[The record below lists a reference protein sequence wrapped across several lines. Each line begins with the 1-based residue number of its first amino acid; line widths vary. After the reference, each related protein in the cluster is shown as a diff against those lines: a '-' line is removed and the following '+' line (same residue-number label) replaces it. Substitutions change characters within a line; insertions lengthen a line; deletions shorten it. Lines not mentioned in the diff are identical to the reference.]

1 MVAHTILIV
10 DDEPANLAIMDGIL
24 AASYPLVFARNGVET
39 LAAVAKH
46 RPALVLLDVGL
57 PDIDGYDLCRQI
69 RQIVPTQDVQVI
81 FVTHFND
88 AAHEAAGFEA
98 GGVDY
103 IVKPVLPQI
112 VRARVGSHLALVQ
125 AAVLAKSY
133 NDAILMLGHAG
144 HYNDTD
150 TGAHIWRMAAYARAL
165 AVACGWGVENSDRLE
180 LAAPMHD
187 TGKLG
192 VPQSIL
198 RKPGPLDAQE
208 WVVMRTH
215 PQVGFD
221 ILSKSQAPVFQLAAE
236 VSLRHHEKWDGSGY
250 PDGLRGQDIPQSA
263 RIVALADVFDALSM
277 KRPYKEAWPIE
288 KIIESIQASSG
299 KHFDPELV
307 AVFTHILPTILAI
320 QARWEHADEKSQGA
334 AGRLVARCAHANE
347 KPKSKV
353 VT

>member
-1 MVAHTILIV
+1 MGAKTILIV
-10 DDEPANLAIMDGIL
+10 DDEPANLALMDGIL
-24 AASYPLVFARNGVET
+24 ADDYTLVAARNGAEA
-39 LAAVAKH
+39 LAAVVKH
-46 RPALVLLDVGL
+46 QPALVLLDVGL
-57 PDIDGYDLCRQI
+57 PDIDGYVLCRQI
-69 RQIVPTQDVQVI
+69 QQVDPTQRVQVI
-81 FVTHFND
+81 FVTGYSD
-88 AAHEAAGFEA
+88 AAHEAAGFDA

-112 VRARVGSHLALVQ
+112 VRARVSSHLARVQ
-125 AAVLAKSY
+125 ATALTQSY
-133 NDAILMLGHAG
+133 RDAILMLGHAG

-165 AVACGWGVENSDRLE
+165 ALACGWDAERCDLLE

-221 ILSKSQAPVFQLAAE
+221 ILSKSDAAVFQLAAD

-250 PDGLRGQDIPQSA
+250 PAGLKGNAIPQSA
-263 RIVALADVFDALSM
+263 RIVTLADVFDALSM

-288 KIIESIQASSG
+288 KIMAHLQADAG
-299 KHFDPELV
+299 NHFDPEMIAL
-307 AVFTHILPTILAI
+307 FIRILPEILQI
-320 QARWEHADEKSQGA
+320 QRCWDDADHTPEGA
-334 AGRLVARCAHANE
+334 AVRPPVLAMHG
-347 KPKSKV
+347 
-353 VT
+353 

>member
-1 MVAHTILIV
+1 MGIPTILIV

-24 AASYPLVFARNGVET
+24 AEIYPLAFARNGAET
-39 LAAVAKH
+39 LAAVVKH

-57 PDIDGYDLCRQI
+57 PDTDGYTLCRQI
-69 RQIVPTQDVQVI
+69 QQIDPMRGVQVI
-81 FVTHFND
+81 FITGYTDV
-88 AAHEAAGFEA
+88 AHEQAGFDA

-112 VRARVGSHLALVQ
+112 VRARVSSHLARVQ
-125 AAVLAKSY
+125 ASALTKSY
-133 NDAILMLGHAG
+133 REAILMLGHAG

-165 AVACGWGVENSDRLE
+165 ALASGWDTESSDLLE

-221 ILSKSQAPVFQLAAE
+221 ILSKSDAAVFQLAAE

-250 PDGLRGQDIPQSA
+250 PDGLQGQSIPQSA

-277 KRPYKEAWPIE
+277 KRPYKPAWPID
-288 KIIESIQASSG
+288 KIMAHIQADAG
-299 KHFDPELV
+299 KHFDPDLV
-307 AVFTHILPTILAI
+307 AAFTRSLPEILEI
-320 QARWEHADEKSQGA
+320 QRRWADADIKTEHLPVQVD
-334 AGRLVARCAHANE
+334 
-347 KPKSKV
+347 V
-353 VT
+353 V

>member
-1 MVAHTILIV
+1 MGTQTILIV

-24 AASYPLVFARNGVET
+24 QASYRLAFARNGAEAV
-39 LAAVAKH
+39 AAVAKH

-69 RQIVPTQDVQVI
+69 RQIDPTQAVQVI
-81 FVTHFND
+81 FITSYND
-88 AAHEAAGFEA
+88 AAHEAAGFDA

-103 IVKPVLPQI
+103 IVKPVLPQL
-112 VRARVGSHLALVQ
+112 VRARVSAHLARVQ
-125 AAVLAKSY
+125 ATVLAQSY
-133 NDAILMLGHAG
+133 RDAILMLGHAG

-165 AVACGWGVENSDRLE
+165 ALACDWSIERSDQLE

-192 VPQSIL
+192 VPQAIL

-215 PQVGFD
+215 PKVGFD

-250 PDGLRGQDIPQSA
+250 PDGLRGHDIPQSA

-277 KRPYKEAWPIE
+277 KRPYKDAWPIE
-288 KIIESIQASSG
+288 KIMAHIQTDAG

-307 AVFTHILPTILAI
+307 AVFTRILPEILGI
-320 QARWEHADEKSQGA
+320 QSRWADADNKPQGEA
-334 AGRLVARCAHANE
+334 V
-347 KPKSKV
+347 SV
-353 VT
+353 I

>member
-1 MVAHTILIV
+1 
-10 DDEPANLAIMDGIL
+10 
-24 AASYPLVFARNGVET
+24 
-39 LAAVAKH
+39 
-46 RPALVLLDVGL
+46 
-57 PDIDGYDLCRQI
+57 
-69 RQIVPTQDVQVI
+69 
-81 FVTHFND
+81 
-88 AAHEAAGFEA
+88 
-98 GGVDY
+98 VDY

-112 VRARVGSHLALVQ
+112 VRARVGAHLALVNST
-125 AAVLAKSY
+125 VLAKSY
-133 NDAILMLGHAG
+133 HDAILMLGHAG

-150 TGAHIWRMAAYARAL
+150 TGSHIWRMAAYARAL
-165 AVACGWGVENSDRLE
+165 AIACDWNVANSDRLE

-208 WVVMRTH
+208 WAAMRTH

-221 ILSKSQAPVFQLAAE
+221 ILSKSKAPVFQLAAE

-250 PDGLRGQDIPQSA
+250 PDGLKGKDIPQSA

-288 KIIESIQASSG
+288 QVMSHLQADAG

-307 AVFTHILPTILAI
+307 AAFNRILPEILAI
-320 QARWEHADEKSQGA
+320 QDRWDAVDKEPSVGSAR
-334 AGRLVARCAHANE
+334 V
-347 KPKSKV
+347 
-353 VT
+353 

>member
-1 MVAHTILIV
+1 MAQQKILIV

-24 AASYPLVFARNGVET
+24 AGIYPLVFARNGAET
-39 LAAVAKH
+39 LAAVVKH

-57 PDIDGYDLCRQI
+57 PDTDGYTLCRQI
-69 RQIVPTQDVQVI
+69 REIDTLQGVQVI
-81 FVTHFND
+81 FVTGFTD
-88 AAHEAAGFEA
+88 AAHEQAGFDA

-112 VRARVGSHLALVQ
+112 VRARVSSHLARVQ
-125 AAVLAKSY
+125 ATALTKSY
-133 NDAILMLGHAG
+133 REAILMLGHAG

-165 AVACGWGVENSDRLE
+165 AQACGWDAGSSDLLE

-198 RKPGPLDAQE
+198 RKPGALNEQE
-208 WVVMRTH
+208 WAVMRTH

-221 ILSKSQAPVFQLAAE
+221 ILSKSDAAVFQLAAE
-236 VSLRHHEKWDGSGY
+236 VSLRHHERWDGSGY
-250 PDGLRGQDIPQSA
+250 PDGLQDQAIPQSA

-277 KRPYKEAWPIE
+277 KRPYKEAWPID
-288 KIIESIQASSG
+288 KIVAHIKADAG
-299 KHFDPELV
+299 KHFDPDLV
-307 AVFTHILPTILAI
+307 AAFTRILPEILEI
-320 QARWEHADEKSQGA
+320 QSRWADADLQTEHPPIPVGD
-334 AGRLVARCAHANE
+334 V
-347 KPKSKV
+347 
-353 VT
+353 

>member
-1 MVAHTILIV
+1 MGTQTILIV

-24 AASYPLVFARNGVET
+24 AATYSLAFARSGAEA

-57 PDIDGYDLCRQI
+57 PDTDGYALCRKIQEADL
-69 RQIVPTQDVQVI
+69 TQGVQVI
-81 FVTHFND
+81 FVTGYSD
-88 AAHEAAGFEA
+88 AMHEAAGFEA

-103 IVKPVLPQI
+103 IVKPVLPQL
-112 VRARVGSHLALVQ
+112 VLARVSAHLARVQ
-125 AAVLAKSY
+125 ATALEKSY
-133 NDAILMLGHAG
+133 RDAILMLGHAG

-165 AVACGWGVENSDRLE
+165 ALACGWDVERCNRLE

-192 VPQSIL
+192 VPQAIL

-221 ILSKSQAPVFQLAAE
+221 ILSKSPAPLFQLAAE
-236 VSLRHHEKWDGSGY
+236 VSLHHHEKWNGSGY
-250 PDGLRGQDIPQSA
+250 PQGLQGQAIPQSA

-277 KRPYKEAWPIE
+277 KRPYKDPWPIE
-288 KIIESIQASSG
+288 KIMAHIQADAG
-299 KHFDPELV
+299 THFDPELV
-307 AVFTHILPTILAI
+307 AAFMGILPEILEI
-320 QARWEHADEKSQGA
+320 QARWGDADEKYIQ
-334 AGRLVARCAHANE
+334 RE
-347 KPKSKV
+347 
-353 VT
+353 